1 VLDKQS
7 ISFSIL
13 WQAITQNYTS
23 MSPRCSRVL
32 TSTNSNPTYPLN
44 KVSGH
49 FMALRWDR
57 LIHILDTIN
66 TWEDS
71 EILTI
76 NALN

>member
-1 VLDKQS
+1 MDKKGIS
-7 ISFSIL
+7 ISIL
-13 WQAITQNYTS
+13 WQAITQSYTS
-23 MSPRCSRVL
+23 KSSRCSRVL

-49 FMALRWDR
+49 FMALRRDR
-57 LIHILDTIN
+57 LIHILDTSN

-76 NALN
+76 NTLH